1 MAGVAVVEE
10 REAGTVT
17 DVRSLATSSD
27 LFRWSRLSNPQRF
40 EAYNRWS
47 LYGLLGLTPF
57 GALLMLTGAV
67 PWDGWQAGVYLLAM
81 VIHTGVCLTV
91 GARSFDHVLG
101 RRQMPVRLLQ
111 LLAGSCVGVLAVVVW
126 VFPRLD
132 AEFSETVTF
141 AVVLTLLAALLAI
154 CPMINAW
161 RVALAAVLVGVLAAA
176 LAALTGPLSNVIF
189 GGVYGMLVGLVL
201 GLTLRISVW
210 TVLVVWEQERRREV
224 DARLAVAEERL
235 RFSRDL
241 HDVFGR
247 TLSTVAVKS
256 ELAAAFAERGDD
268 RGVIEMQQVR
278 TLAEDA
284 LKEVREVVQGYRA
297 ADLGTELAGA
307 REILDASGVEVRVA
321 GEDLDLP
328 ARVQQAL
335 AWVVREGTTN
345 VVRHSEA
352 TYCTIEVRESAEE
365 YWLRIINDGASVTA
379 SHSGNGLRGLS
390 ERLAALGGDLQV
402 AAHDDGQFSIEAR
415 LPRAALD
422 IETAENPR

>member
-17 DVRSLATSSD
+17 DVCSLATSTD

-47 LYGLLGLTPF
+47 FYGLLGLTPF
-57 GALLMLTGAV
+57 GALLMLTGAA
-67 PWDGWQAGVYLLAM
+67 PWSGARAGVYLLAM

-132 AEFSETVTF
+132 AEFSEMVTF
-141 AVVLTLLAALLAI
+141 AVVLTLLAALIAI

-335 AWVVREGTTN
+335 AWVVREGATN

-402 AAHDDGQFSIEAR
+402 VAHDDGQFSIEAR

-422 IETAENPR
+422 IETAENTR

>member
-1 MAGVAVVEE
+1 M
-10 REAGTVT
+10 T

-47 LYGLLGLTPF
+47 FYALLAMAPF
-57 GALLMLTGAV
+57 GAVLTLTGAA
-67 PWDGWQAGVYLLAM
+67 PWHGAQAGAYVLAM
-81 VIHTGVCLTV
+81 VIHSGVCLMV
-91 GARSFDHVLG
+91 GSRSFDHILG
-101 RRQMPVRLLQ
+101 RRQMTVRLLQ
-111 LLAGSCVGVLAVVVW
+111 LLAVSCGGMLAVVVW

-132 AEFSETVTF
+132 VEFSEMVTF
-141 AVVLTLLAALLAI
+141 AVVLTLLAALIAI

-161 RVALAAVLVGVLAAA
+161 RVTVGAIGVGVAAAA
-176 LAALTGPLSNVIF
+176 LTAVNGPLHSVVF
-189 GGVYGMLVGLVL
+189 AGVYGVIVSLFL
-201 GLTLRISVW
+201 GLSLRISVW

-256 ELAAAFAERGDD
+256 ELAAAFAERGDP
-268 RGVIEMQQVR
+268 RGVTEMQQVR
-278 TLAEDA
+278 ALAEDA

-307 REILDASGVEVRVA
+307 REILDASGVEVRMA
-321 GEDLDLP
+321 GEGLDLP
-328 ARVQQAL
+328 ARTQQAL

-352 TYCTIEVRESAEE
+352 TWCTIEVRESAEE
-365 YWLRIINDGASVTA
+365 YRLRITNDGVGAA
-379 SHSGNGLRGLS
+379 AAHSGNGLRGLS

-402 AAHDDGQFSIEAR
+402 LARDEGQFSIEAR
-415 LPRAALD
+415 LPRAARD
-422 IETAENPR
+422 IESAENPT